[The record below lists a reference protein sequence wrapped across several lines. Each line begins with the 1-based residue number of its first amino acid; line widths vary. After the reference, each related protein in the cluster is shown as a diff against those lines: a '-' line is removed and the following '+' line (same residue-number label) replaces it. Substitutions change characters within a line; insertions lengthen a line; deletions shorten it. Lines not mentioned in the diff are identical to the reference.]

1 MVLYLKEFIEYCY
14 STFVEIEV
22 IDTYDRVTLF
32 EWNDDEDNKYL
43 KEIIPTELYDKYMH
57 HFEIDCKK
65 IVVKRNDED
74 TIDSE
79 FLCNSIIIYVG

>member
-1 MVLYLKEFIEYCY
+1 MVLYLNEFIEYCY

-43 KEIIPTELYDKYMH
+43 KEIIPKELLDKYVH

-65 IVVKRNDED
+65 IVVEGNDED